1 MIWDIQKI
9 IVWELHLIWLYC
21 RVNAHHTSIFTLINH
36 SHISLTLILL
46 YSELIQPSFHW
57 DFVVFQKSLCKILKT
72 VRAPFCNISYQHPI
86 PFFFTSLTQTI
97 QNHTHTLLPT
107 YHESQVQSLHGRSQG
122 KLCTKPGPVVLKYHW
137 LIFLHSNQDTLNV
150 SNTAVWWDGE
160 KWSSNNAILLVQLF
174 HWYFI
179 VSFLTDTKT

>member
-107 YHESQVQSLHGRSQG
+107 YHESQVQSLHGRSHG
-122 KLCTKPGPVVLKYHW
+122 KIWTKASPVALKYPW
-137 LIFLHSNQDTLNV
+137 LISRLQTKTHEMHVQLC
-150 SNTAVWWDGE
+150 GE
-160 KWSSNNAILLVQLF
+160 EKFSKNAILLFQLF
-174 HWYFI
+174 QGHVI
-179 VSFLTDTKT
+179 VSFLTDSATQSSP